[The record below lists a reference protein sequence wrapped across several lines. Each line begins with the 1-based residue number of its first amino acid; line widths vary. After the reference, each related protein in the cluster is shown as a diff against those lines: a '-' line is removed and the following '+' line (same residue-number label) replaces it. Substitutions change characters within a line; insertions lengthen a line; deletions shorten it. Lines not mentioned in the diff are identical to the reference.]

1 MTFSNY
7 TLSGS
12 HAPTRY
18 SSNRRL
24 LFTALL
30 LFGAF
35 LTTYLTAQVNTGGSS
50 RTSDHNKEVIGYIT
64 NWDAWKNSRA
74 GVPGAGALTQLNI
87 DYSKYT
93 ILNYSFFGVAVDG
106 SLHSGDLR
114 NPNINQTGTVQQ
126 PGDIF
131 FTDVYSSWEMPI
143 LFGEIEPL
151 QYISAEGAQR
161 AAAQGFVV
169 EEGGSG
175 WEHPT
180 WKLSG
185 DLPVPLHKEDGAK
198 GLLELSKQNG
208 VKVMAS
214 IGGWSM
220 CRHFPEMAAD
230 PVKRAR
236 FIEDC
241 KILIDV
247 GFDGIDLDWEYPGP
261 FAGMNFTGSEA
272 DYENFAILVEEIRAA
287 IGPDKLITA
296 AMSADPKKLTGLD
309 WPRLDRSMDYFN
321 MMTYDMAGGFSD
333 KANHNAPVYPYSASE
348 TAAFNWQSTMNTLL
362 AEGVNPGKINMGMPF
377 YGRGV
382 ITEGTASLGQDT
394 KKRQETVQPDGA
406 ITTSSD
412 FVNWPR
418 DVYDGTPNYF
428 YIKQQALQSG
438 SGWTRMWDDEAKVP
452 YLVKDNFF
460 LSYDDEESIGIKA
473 DFINENNLGGTIIW
487 TTYGDLEFSGSPTS
501 FGTKL
506 KRWSDVSS
514 PLVNKIN
521 EVFAG
526 GW

>member
-1 MTFSNY
+1 MLVTQV
-7 TLSGS
+7 
-12 HAPTRY
+12 A
-18 SSNRRL
+18 
-24 LFTALL
+24 
-30 LFGAF
+30 
-35 LTTYLTAQVNTGGSS
+35 AQVNTGGPA

-74 GVPGAGALTQLNI
+74 GVPGAGALTQLNV

-106 SLHSGDLR
+106 SMHSGDLR
-114 NPNINQTGTVQQ
+114 NKNINQPGTVQQ

-131 FTDVYSSWEMPI
+131 FTDTYSSWDLHI

-151 QYISAEGAQR
+151 QYISAEAAQR
-161 AAAQGFVV
+161 ATEQGFVV
-169 EEGGSG
+169 EEGGTS

-180 WKLSG
+180 WGLSG
-185 DLPVPLHKEDGAK
+185 SLPVPLHKEGGAK
-198 GLLELSKQNG
+198 GLLELSKENG

-236 FIEDC
+236 FVKDC
-241 KILIDV
+241 KTLIDV

-261 FAGMNFTGSEA
+261 FAGMNFTGTDA
-272 DYENFAILVEEIRAA
+272 DFENFAILVEEIRAA

-296 AMSADPKKLTGLD
+296 AMSAAPNKLQGFD
-309 WPRLDRSMDYFN
+309 WPRLERSMDYFN

-348 TAAFNWQSTMNTLL
+348 TSTFNWQSTLNTLISQ
-362 AEGVNPGKINMGMPF
+362 GVTPGKINMGMPF

-382 ITEGTASLGQDT
+382 VTEGTASLGQAT

-406 ITTSSD
+406 ITTASD
-412 FVNWPR
+412 FTNWPR

-428 YIKQQALQSG
+428 YIKQNALQNG

-473 DFINENNLGGTIIW
+473 GFINENNLGGTIIW
-487 TTYGDLEFSGSPTS
+487 TTYGDLEFSGTATS
-501 FGTKL
+501 YGTKL

-526 GW
+526 GGGSGGG